1 MSEESV
7 AIARRAYEAFN
18 RGDLQAMVA
27 DLAPNFEYAT
37 TGAIPGMTG
46 VYRGAEGILGFLEWM
61 RSEFERPRIEVHE
74 LVDAGDQVVAAVT
87 LRGRGTQSGVEA
99 SWDVWHAWTMET
111 ARSCTGRHLRAGKK
125 PLKPPGCRSRALD
138 KKRLFWRTT
147 SEQIGEQRPSDEA
160 GTALAF
166 EFAGAWTLGEAKHRV
181 RSTMNLERLL
191 RRDPELSSSHDN
203 GSFAALDDFAPSP
216 PPRPRLE

>member
-87 LRGRGTQSGVEA
+87 LRGRGKQSGVEA
-99 SWDVWHAWTMET
+99 SWDVWHAWTMEDGKVVHGQAFT
-111 ARSCTGRHLRAGKK
+111 SREEALEAAG
-125 PLKPPGCRSRALD
+125 L
-138 KKRLFWRTT
+138 
-147 SEQIGEQRPSDEA
+147 SE
-160 GTALAF
+160 
-166 EFAGAWTLGEAKHRV
+166 
-181 RSTMNLERLL
+181 
-191 RRDPELSSSHDN
+191 
-203 GSFAALDDFAPSP
+203 
-216 PPRPRLE
+216 

>member
-46 VYRGAEGILGFLEWM
+46 VYRGVEGILGFLEWM
-61 RSEFERPRIEVHE
+61 RSEFERPRIEVRE

-87 LRGRGTQSGVEA
+87 LRGRGKQSGVEA
-99 SWDVWHAWTMET
+99 SWDVWHVWTME
-111 ARSCTGRHLRAGKK
+111 RGKVVH
-125 PLKPPGCRSRALD
+125 GQAFTSR
-138 KKRLFWRTT
+138 
-147 SEQIGEQRPSDEA
+147 DEA
-160 GTALAF
+160 LEA
-166 EFAGAWTLGEAKHRV
+166 AG
-181 RSTMNLERLL
+181 
-191 RRDPELSSSHDN
+191 LS
-203 GSFAALDDFAPSP
+203 
-216 PPRPRLE
+216 E